1 MGKQLWQFI
10 FYHGEIR
17 VEAVNTGISPY
28 FKKKKKQTTNQ
39 AAREKKKGFSIPL
52 S

>member
-1 MGKQLWQFI
+1 MGKHLWQFI

-28 FKKKKKQTTNQ
+28 LKKKKKQTTNQ
-39 AAREKKKGFSIPL
+39 AAREKKKGISIPL